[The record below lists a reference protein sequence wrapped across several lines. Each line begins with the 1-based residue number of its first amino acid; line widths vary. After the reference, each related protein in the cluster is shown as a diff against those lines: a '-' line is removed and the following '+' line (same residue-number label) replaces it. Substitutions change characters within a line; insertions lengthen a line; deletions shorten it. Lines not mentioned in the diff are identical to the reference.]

1 MMKKLLLFST
11 ALLAFSF
18 GASSQNSVSG
28 LNMVKPTQQNPTSTD
43 YSASKVA
50 YTVTPVTDTL
60 HYFFNKQL
68 YKIPNVA
75 LTGFPYYPS
84 PASTGT
90 ALTHVGS
97 VFLNSDTLLVHGLE
111 VRATKNDGAT
121 FNQIV
126 KGRLY
131 LCNVDAQ
138 NLPILPAIDSVNFSI
153 GGTHPYTITPA
164 VGSNPP
170 VIASYGYMV
179 GGDFQLA
186 GNPVSHTLTGNY
198 AILARNTSTTQ
209 GDTIRI
215 FRTAAI
221 TLTNTTGNPFNK
233 FGEGL
238 GVVRQGTVMYR
249 TTNFGTKA
257 MGFGP
262 GTDYEF
268 CVAPRVT
275 YTLISDHLAPQEV
288 TDQNTNQVWDSI
300 ACWQALNFTNKS
312 SSQFTNRF
320 FNLNQFYLKWAPFVS
335 TPPGGFSPDSA
346 VTWTFDD
353 QDNYNPL
360 YRKYLHYGTNS
371 ITKLYDS
378 AGCYTN
384 CQFKT
389 RLRKM
394 AALSGSSM
402 VLIHDSTFKVCV
414 QNCNANGDVGFQTN
428 SPLSNLTIYP
438 NPTANNKTSIS
449 GLNGKNTVSIY
460 NLLGQLVSSEITT
473 KETLEIDLKNQ
484 PLGTYM
490 IRIVNSNGDS
500 KVVKII
506 NQKE

>member
-1 MMKKLLLFST
+1 MMKKILLFST
-11 ALLAFSF
+11 ALIAFSF
-18 GASSQNSVSG
+18 GGYSQNSVSG
-28 LNMVKPTQQNPTSTD
+28 KNVTTTTKQNPTSTVH
-43 YSASKVA
+43 SGSKVA
-50 YTVTPVTDTL
+50 YTVTAVRDTL

-68 YKIPNVA
+68 YKIPNVSI
-75 LTGFPYYPS
+75 TGFPYYPS
-84 PASTGT
+84 PAATGT

-97 VFLNSDTLLVHGLE
+97 VFLNSDTLVVHGLE
-111 VRATKNDGAT
+111 VRAAKNDGAT
-121 FNQIV
+121 FHQTV
-126 KGRLY
+126 GGRLY
-131 LCNVDAQ
+131 LCNLNAQ

-153 GGTHPYTITPA
+153 GSAHPYTGAPH
-164 VGSNPP
+164 GH
-170 VIASYGYMV
+170 MV
-179 GGDFQLA
+179 GGDFGTLA
-186 GNPVSHTLTGNY
+186 NPVSHTLTGNY
-198 AILARNTSTTQ
+198 AILARNTATTQ

-221 TLTNTTGNPFNK
+221 TSTALGDPFNR

-238 GVVRQGTVMYR
+238 GVVRQGTVMNK

-257 MGFGP
+257 MGFGN

-275 YTLISDHLAPQEV
+275 YTLISDHVAPQEV
-288 TDQNTNQVWDSI
+288 TDQNTTPVWDSI

-360 YRKYLHYGTNS
+360 YRKFLHYGTNS

-378 AGCYTN
+378 AGCFTN
-384 CQFKT
+384 CLFKT

-394 AALSGSSM
+394 AALSGASM
-402 VLIHDSTFKVCV
+402 VLSHDSTFKVCV
-414 QNCNANGDVGFQTN
+414 QNCNANGDVLVKSN
-428 SPLSNLTIYP
+428 LPLSTLRIYP
-438 NPTANNKTSIS
+438 NPTANSKTAIS
-449 GLNGKNTVSIY
+449 GLNGKNTISIY
-460 NLLGQLVSSEITT
+460 NLLGQLVSSEIT
-473 KETLEIDLKNQ
+473 EQDIFEVDLQNRPK
-484 PLGTYM
+484 GTYM

-500 KVVKII
+500 RNVKII